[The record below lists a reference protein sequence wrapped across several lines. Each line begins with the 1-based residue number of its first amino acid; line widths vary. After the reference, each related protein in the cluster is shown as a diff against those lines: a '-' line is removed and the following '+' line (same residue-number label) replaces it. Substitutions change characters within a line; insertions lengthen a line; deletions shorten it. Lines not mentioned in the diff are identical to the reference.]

1 MVVDAKLKVGKYM
14 INLSYIID
22 EINQWLD
29 KEKKLGSPNPNN
41 IVLAT
46 AGKEGIP
53 HSRIVAIREMN
64 EQGIL
69 FFTQRGTRKVAQ
81 LTENPRASMTLWL
94 PLQQR
99 EVIIDG
105 FITALNQKENEHY
118 WNLLPYDRK
127 LRFSAYSPT
136 SSQPIQSLSELEE
149 ECKALSL
156 QYNEVTLPISSY
168 YCGFRLIPEVFY
180 FYTLGTTTFSE
191 IIKYSLKKDVWQ
203 KQILSP

>member
-1 MVVDAKLKVGKYM
+1 M
-14 INLSYIID
+14 IDSSYVF
-22 EINQWLD
+22 EKINQWLN
-29 KEKKLGSPNPNN
+29 KEKELGSPSPNS

-46 AGKEGIP
+46 AGEKGIP
-53 HSRIVAIREMN
+53 HSRIVAIREIT

-69 FFTQRGTRKVAQ
+69 FFTQRGTRKVAE

-105 FITALNQKENEHY
+105 FVTALNQEENEQY

-127 LRFSAYSPT
+127 LRFSAYSST
-136 SSQPIQSLSELEE
+136 SSRPIQSLSELEE
-149 ECKALSL
+149 KCKTLSI
-156 QYNEVTLPISSY
+156 QYSESTVPISPY
-168 YCGFRLIPEVFY
+168 YCGFRLIAEVLY

-191 IIKYSLKKDVWQ
+191 IIKYTLEQGVWQ
-203 KQILSP
+203 KQMLSP